1 MRRLLPCVLLA
12 GACAAVSDRASFE
25 DRAARPFESAVT
37 DLAFTRDGTAMVA
50 GLDDGRLVVLDAH
63 TIRVD
68 RELRGPDTD
77 TELVTRTW
85 IAPRADAAAWLVESP
100 ETSELR
106 VVDCGSGRSRRRTA
120 SDANERVTAVAFDPE
135 GLRVVVGSDVGVARA
150 APIAHGAWSPCRI
163 AGSESC
169 TGPIVAMAFDDRGM
183 AWARGA
189 WRELCVEVG
198 TFAPGALAAGSRGGT
213 TDPGSSSLAP
223 ASSAGAAS
231 NLRVADVLAL
241 ESTTAGLVL
250 VARVARDDTDLRAWR
265 APTDGATIRWEG
277 EGVILSR
284 SSHAVTHVRVSPDGS
299 RVVVQGADGRCDVH
313 ELVDGRR
320 AFGFA
325 LDEFAFDASGDYLGG
340 IDGSGAAVVIDAHDG
355 ATIERL
361 EVPRPDAVSA
371 VALDAGAR
379 RLAAGTEFGVVHV
392 WALAH

>member
-37 DLAFTRDGTAMVA
+37 DLAFTRDETGLVA
-50 GLDDGRLVVLDAH
+50 SLDDGRLVVLDAH

-106 VVDCGSGRSRRRTA
+106 VVECGSGRSRRRTA
-120 SDANERVTAVAFDPE
+120 SGASERVTAVAFDPE
-135 GLRVVVGSDVGVARA
+135 GRRVVLGSDDGVARA

-163 AGSESC
+163 AASGACS
-169 TGPIVAMAFDDRGM
+169 GPIVAMAFDARGM

-189 WRELCVEVG
+189 WRDLCVEVG
-198 TFAPGALAAGSRGGT
+198 ALAE
-213 TDPGSSSLAP
+213 
-223 ASSAGAAS
+223 GAAS
-231 NLRVADVLAL
+231 ASETAPAEPEEPLGGSASVRVADVLAL
-241 ESTTAGLVL
+241 ESLCAEFVL
-250 VARVARDDTDLRAWR
+250 VARSARDDTDLRAWR
-265 APTDGATIRWEG
+265 ASTGGTTIRWEG
-277 EGVILSR
+277 QGVVLAR
-284 SSHAVTHVRVSPDGS
+284 SSHAVTRVRVSPDGS

-313 ELVDGRR
+313 DLVDGRR
-320 AFGFA
+320 MFGFA
-325 LDEFAFDASGDYLGG
+325 LDEFVFDASGDYLAG
-340 IDGSGAAVVIDAHDG
+340 IDGAGAAIVIDAHDG

-361 EVPRPDAVSA
+361 EVPRPDAVTA

-379 RLAAGTEFGVVHV
+379 RLAAGSEFGVVYV